1 MGKFQLGISLI
12 LVFFIIRLNQ
22 VIAGITADELATQ
35 VEKRYRS
42 LSDISMDFTKV
53 TRSEIFEKPSLVQGK
68 MLLKNP
74 VKFRIETKDEIIVC
88 DGKYVW
94 DYSVENKQVVKNL
107 VDKSESMFKPNQYLS
122 NFRTDYIPSLIGE
135 EKIDKIPC
143 FKLLLSSKQE
153 DTLIKKMT
161 IWVDKQR
168 YLARKIEY
176 KDSQDNDI
184 VLEFKHIQV
193 DRKIKDTEFVFQAP
207 AGVEE
212 LDLSE

>member
-184 VLEFKHIQV
+184 VLEFKHIQI
-193 DRKIKDTEFVFQAP
+193 DRKIKDSEFVFQAP
-207 AGVEE
+207 PGVEE

>member
-1 MGKFQLGISLI
+1 MNKFQFGIALM
-12 LVFFIIRLNQ
+12 LVFVMVLFQ
-22 VIAGITADELATQ
+22 QGMAGIAADELASQ

-68 MLLKNP
+68 MLMKNP
-74 VKFRIETKDEIIVC
+74 DKFRIETKDEIIVC

-94 DYSVENKQVVKNL
+94 DYSVENEQVVKSS
-107 VDKSESMFKPNQYLS
+107 VDKSESTFKPNQYLS
-122 NFRTDYIPSLIGE
+122 DFRTDYVPSLIGE

-153 DTLIKKMT
+153 DALIRKMT
-161 IWVDKQR
+161 IWVDKQN

-184 VLEFKHIQV
+184 VLEFKHIKV

-207 AGVEE
+207 PGVEE
-212 LDLSE
+212 LDLSD

>member
-1 MGKFQLGISLI
+1 M
-12 LVFFIIRLNQ
+12 LVFVIILFDQ
-22 VIAGITADELATQ
+22 GVAGITADELASQ

-74 VKFRIETKDEIIVC
+74 DKFRIETKDEIIVC

-94 DYSVENKQVVKNL
+94 DYSVENEQVMKNL
-107 VDKSESMFKPNQYLS
+107 VGKSESMFKPNQYLS
-122 NFRTDYIPSLIGE
+122 DFRTDYVPSLIGE

-153 DTLIKKMT
+153 DALIRKMT
-161 IWVDKQR
+161 IWVDKQN

-184 VLEFKHIQV
+184 VLEFKHIKV

-207 AGVEE
+207 PGVEE
-212 LDLSE
+212 LDLSD

>member
-1 MGKFQLGISLI
+1 VII
-12 LVFFIIRLNQ
+12 LFNQ
-22 VIAGITADELATQ
+22 GMRGITPDELASQ

-74 VKFRIETKDEIIVC
+74 VKFRIETKDETIVC

-94 DYSVENKQVVKNL
+94 DYSVENQQVVKRQ

-122 NFRTDYIPSLIGE
+122 DFRADYIPSLIGE

-143 FKLLLSSKQE
+143 FRLLLSSKQE
-153 DTLIKKMT
+153 DALIKKMT
-161 IWVDKQR
+161 IWVDKQS

-184 VLEFKHIQV
+184 VLEFKHIEV
-193 DRKIKDTEFVFQAP
+193 DRKIKDSEFVFQAP
-207 AGVEE
+207 PGVEE